1 MTTDIKLNG
10 CLTKDITHI
19 VSYINYCKKIN
30 VSLDIE
36 AAIINHTNIKS
47 KELIASYSLQYCKTI
62 INSHS
67 KNSIF
72 NAIKRIQGPIDYSS
86 EIRFYR
92 QIVYAYVF
100 DIVYNKIKNMYE
112 YMMIPAIL
120 LTEPTECSIC
130 MSNIENTRLMS
141 VTRCN
146 HCFHR
151 NCLLKWKA
159 VKAIPTCPNCRVPI

>member
-10 CLTKDITHI
+10 CFTKDINHI
-19 VSYINYCKKIN
+19 VCYINYCKKIN
-30 VSLDIE
+30 PSLNVE
-36 AAIINHTNIKS
+36 AEIITHTNIKT
-47 KELIASYSLQYCKTI
+47 KELIASYNLQYCKTI

-86 EIRFYR
+86 EINFYR
-92 QIVYAYVF
+92 QIVFAYVY
-100 DIVYNKIKNMYE
+100 DIVYKKIKAMQE
-112 YMMIPAIL
+112 IMMIPAIP

-130 MSNIENTRLMS
+130 MSNIGNTRLMT

-159 VKAIPTCPNCRVPI
+159 IKANPTCPNCRVPI